1 MSRSITVKVVPEII
15 SGNWEK
21 GIVVLS
27 HNQAILSLLIVWL
40 PICPIEP
47 IDSFILVV
55 PDPFSRVSFAV
66 TFCGSG
72 SKPKL
77 FILTNIGDVKKLG
90 FQPVVNSWM
99 IKFCNPRAIMICA
112 QKRQHHLWSPFLTH

>member
-1 MSRSITVKVVPEII
+1 MGRSITVKVVPEII
-15 SGNWEK
+15 SCNWEE

-27 HNQAILSLLIVWL
+27 HDQTILSLLIVGL
-40 PICPIEP
+40 TICPIKP

-55 PDPFSRVSFAV
+55 PDPFSRVTFAV
-66 TFCGSG
+66 TFRGSG

-90 FQPVVNSWM
+90 FQPVVDS
-99 IKFCNPRAIMICA
+99 
-112 QKRQHHLWSPFLTH
+112 